1 MDKHPKHSPIAR
13 LLGGLTLIA
22 LVPFTPGS
30 VQAEADEAMDI
41 LLGMTDF
48 LAGQPR
54 FSVAVQSSYDAVQ
67 PDGQKIEFAETRH
80 LLLAR
85 PDHLRVDL
93 EESDGLHHQ
102 LFYDGSQI
110 SLATPQSRVY
120 AQVNRPGTVDDAVR
134 FFIRDLDM
142 RLPFAVLLVSSASDD
157 LRRRTRQIDYVE
169 ETRLAGVTVHHLAG
183 RTDSVD
189 YQVWV
194 RDGDTP
200 LPVRLVLT
208 YPDAEGQP
216 QFRADFRD
224 WDLAPALPDDAFVFT
239 PPADARQ
246 ISFASELPGSV
257 MPAPDGATPPAERPA
272 DGERAGEQ
280 P

>member
-1 MDKHPKHSPIAR
+1 M
-13 LLGGLTLIA
+13 
-22 LVPFTPGS
+22 PFTPGS

-208 YPDAEGQP
+208 YPDADGQP

-239 PPADARQ
+239 
-246 ISFASELPGSV
+246 
-257 MPAPDGATPPAERPA
+257 APDGATPPAESPA
-272 DGERAGEQ
+272 GGERTGEQ

>member
-54 FSVAVQSSYDAVQ
+54 FSVAAQSSYDAVQ

-93 EESDGLHHQ
+93 EESDGLRHQ
-102 LFYDGSQI
+102 LIYNGHQI
-110 SLATPQSRVY
+110 SLATPQSHVY
-120 AQVNRPGTVDDAVR
+120 AQVSQPGTVDDAVR

-142 RLPFAVLLVSSASDD
+142 RLPFAVLLVSNASEE
-157 LRRRTRQIDYVE
+157 LQRRTRQIDYVE
-169 ETRLAGVTVHHLAG
+169 QTHLAGVTVHHLAG

-194 RDGDTP
+194 RDGDIP

-208 YPDAEGQP
+208 YPEAEGQP
-216 QFRADFRD
+216 QFRADFHD
-224 WDLAPALPDDAFVFT
+224 WDLKPVLPEDAFVFT
-239 PPADARQ
+239 PPADARE
-246 ISFASELPGSV
+246 IPFASELPGSV
-257 MPAPDGATPPAERPA
+257 APAVAPPSSDAPA
-272 DGERAGEQ
+272 GGQ